1 MTIDNEN
8 SKAKTR
14 NGDPSTLVGM
24 TGVRLVGM
32 TGVRLVGM
40 TGVRLVRMTGHVHRL
55 CNIVIYLSSL
65 SVLGENLFVN
75 FVT

>member
-1 MTIDNEN
+1 DNGQLTIDNKK

-32 TGVRLVGM
+32 TGVRLVEM
-40 TGVRLVRMTGHVHRL
+40 TDHEHRL